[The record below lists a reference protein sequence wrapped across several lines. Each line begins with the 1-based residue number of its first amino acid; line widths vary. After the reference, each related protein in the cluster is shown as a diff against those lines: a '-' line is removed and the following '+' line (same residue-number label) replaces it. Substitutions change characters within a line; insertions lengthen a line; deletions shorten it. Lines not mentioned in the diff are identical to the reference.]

1 MGEIKKSLKAEAIGN
16 LYRTAFFLAQGRADQ
31 AIFFFFLKK
40 AAAFL
45 PEENLGDLNKL
56 LENPLKNLSCS
67 QKKYW
72 AEKALDQ
79 YKKLIAQIA

>member
-31 AIFFFFLKK
+31 AIFFLKK

-79 YKKLIAQIA
+79 YKKLISQIA